1 VLLNS
6 WLSTKNLLNSWS
18 NPGHIFGS
26 CLVVKKCN
34 LVYVNIPKNASTWT
48 KSQLSTLDAEFDNYF
63 LNPKILEN
71 NTILITLREPIE
83 RWISGISWYL
93 TMHHPDLLGQC
104 EKNLETRAVLMSMIA
119 KKISFDEHCD
129 LQEQFIQKINL
140 DKASFLCV
148 KHNTDIYQKTFSKFF
163 KERLGVDN
171 TFDLNHA
178 NHVAMFDPVQNRWTA
193 LIQDALSNGMIDQK
207 EILKYYS
214 KDVKLFNNLK
224 FYE

>member
-1 VLLNS
+1 MIVDNV
-6 WLSTKNLLNSWS
+6 LLNSWS

-34 LVYVNIPKNASTWT
+34 LVYVNIPKNASTWA

-71 NTILITLREPIE
+71 STILVTLREPIE

-93 TMHHPDLLGQC
+93 TLNHTDLLDQC
-104 EKNLETRAVLMSMIA
+104 ENSLETRSVLMSMVA
-119 KKISFDEHCD
+119 KKISFDPHCD
-129 LQEQFIQKINL
+129 LQEHFIQKLNL
-140 DKASFLCV
+140 DKTSFLRV
-148 KHNTDIYQKTFSKFF
+148 KHNTDLYRETFSKFF
-163 KERLGVDN
+163 KEKLGVDN

-178 NHVAMFDPVQNRWTA
+178 KHVAMFNPEQNRWVT
-193 LIQDALSNGMIDQK
+193 LIQDALDNGIIDLK

-214 KDVKLFNNLK
+214 KDVKLFNNSK